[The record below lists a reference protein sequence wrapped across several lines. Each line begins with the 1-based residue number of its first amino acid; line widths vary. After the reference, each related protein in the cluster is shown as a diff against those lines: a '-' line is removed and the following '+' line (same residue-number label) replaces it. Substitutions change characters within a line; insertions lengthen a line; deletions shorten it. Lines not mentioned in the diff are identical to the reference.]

1 MPDYKNNAK
10 NQTMIKPSSKLT
22 QISNE
27 KSLMQTAV
35 TLQTIAA
42 GFGFDWPD
50 IEPVFAKLD
59 EEINELKHEV
69 ECSNLP
75 NADALESKKRL
86 EDELGDVLFCC
97 MNLARFLDINPENAL
112 QSTNNKFKRRFGFIE
127 SYVLEQGKKM
137 HDLSLEELDKVW
149 DMAKAKGL

>member
-10 NQTMIKPSSKLT
+10 NQNMINQGSELT

-27 KSLMQTAV
+27 KSLMQTAI

-42 GFGFDWPD
+42 GFGFDWPN
-50 IEPVFAKLD
+50 IKPVFAKLD

-75 NADALESKKRL
+75 NADALESKTRL

-112 QSTNNKFKRRFGFIE
+112 QSTNNKFKRRFSFIE
-127 SYVLEQGKKM
+127 SYVLKQGKKM